1 MPSRGHANP
10 RRGISVSSRR
20 EWGPAASE
28 KVNKMSAITS
38 VTGRGLPLRGNDLD
52 TDRIMPARFL
62 RAVTFEGLE
71 RHVFE
76 DDRAA
81 DPGHPFND
89 RRYAGASILVVNSNF
104 GCGSSR
110 EHAPQ
115 GLARYGIT
123 AIVGESF
130 SEIFLGNAAVLG
142 MPCFTADHASVEAL
156 QSAIERSPA
165 TMIEASVDT
174 GAVTA
179 GALRIAGS
187 MPAALR
193 DAFVSGQWNP
203 TAMLLDRFEEVRE
216 VAGRLPYMGG
226 FQ

>member
-1 MPSRGHANP
+1 M
-10 RRGISVSSRR
+10 SS
-20 EWGPAASE
+20 
-28 KVNKMSAITS
+28 ITS
-38 VTGRGLPLRGNDLD
+38 LTGRGLPLRGDDLD

-71 RHVFE
+71 RHLFE
-76 DDRAA
+76 DDRRA
-81 DPGHPFND
+81 DPSHPFND
-89 RRYAGASILVVNSNF
+89 ARYTGARVLVANRNF

-115 GLARYGIT
+115 GLARFGIT

-142 MPCFTADHASVEAL
+142 IPCFSADHASIDAL
-156 QSAIERSPA
+156 QSLVERAPE
-165 TMIEASVDT
+165 TLIEARVDT

-179 GALRIAGS
+179 GSVRVAARI
-187 MPAALR
+187 PPALR

-203 TAMLLDRFEEVRE
+203 TAMLLDRFDEVRA
-216 VAGRLPYMGG
+216 VASALPYVRG
-226 FQ
+226 F